1 MQGTER
7 SHENTGARAP
17 GPAPATASPDDATE
31 TAIREA
37 VSDLVFKLGIVDTV
51 LEVANE
57 CLRRTK
63 DAVGHPDPPMADAW
77 RNAAL
82 HVGHV
87 SQGLEGS
94 IADYASLDGA
104 GDLEEARNAVSDL
117 LSKLGIVN
125 TGLQIANECLR
136 RGKEAERHPDP
147 EMAAAWRKAAL
158 HIGHV
163 SHGLEGSIADSAEA
177 RAQKS

>member
-1 MQGTER
+1 MQATER
-7 SHENTGARAP
+7 SRENTGARAP
-17 GPAPATASPDDATE
+17 GPATASPDDATE
-31 TAIREA
+31 TATRDA
-37 VSDLVFKLGIVDTV
+37 VSDLVLKLGIVDTV
-51 LEVANE
+51 LAVANE

-63 DAVGHPDPPMADAW
+63 DDVGPPDPRMADAW

-82 HVGHV
+82 HLGHV

-94 IADYASLDGA
+94 IADYPSPDGA
-104 GDLEEARNAVSDL
+104 GDLEDARKAVSDL